1 MKKRVIIVGGVA
13 GGASTAA
20 RLRRLDEDA
29 EIILFERGEYISY
42 ANCGLPYYLGGVI
55 NDRDNLLVQTPE
67 GMSTRFKIDVRVN
80 SEVLR
85 IFPEE
90 KEIEI
95 QEKDGSTYRE
105 VYDKLVLS
113 PGSMPIRPPILGI
126 DQINAFVVRS
136 VSDIDLVKSFLD
148 DKKPQRAVVIGGG
161 FIGLEVAENLVARNV
176 QTTIVEMSDQL
187 MAPLDFEM
195 AANLHSYIRSK
206 GVDIILKDGV
216 TGFESAY
223 EHTEVILQSGKHIAT
238 DVVILA
244 IGVKPE
250 VKLAKDAGLTIGK
263 LGGIQVN
270 EQLQTSNPDIYAI
283 GDAIEVKH
291 WVTGQAALIPL
302 AGPANKQGRIVADII
317 AGRKAEYKGTQ
328 GTSIVKIFDLVVAS
342 TGANEK
348 LLKSVGIPYQVS
360 FTHSGS
366 SAGYYP
372 GASMM
377 AIKLIFRSDDGK
389 ILGAQ
394 IIGSNGVDKRI
405 DDIAGAIRRE
415 DTVYD
420 LTELELAYAPPF
432 SSAKDPINMAG
443 YVASN
448 ILDGDM
454 PVIQWHELHN
464 LDPKDTLI
472 IDVRMPEEYED
483 GHIQGT
489 KNIPVDELRDRLAE
503 IPRDKQIIVY
513 CKIGLRGYIAYRIL
527 CQHGFNRIKNL
538 SGGWVTYSLA
548 IAEIQMQSS

>member
-1 MKKRVIIVGGVA
+1 MTKRVLIVGGVA

-20 RLRRLDEDA
+20 RLRRLEEDT

-55 NDRDNLLVQTPE
+55 NDRNDLLVQTSE
-67 GMSTRFKIDVRVN
+67 GMRTRFKIDVRVN
-80 SEVLR
+80 SEVSR
-85 IFPEE
+85 IFPKE

-95 QEKDGSTYRE
+95 QEKDGRTYRE
-105 VYDKLVLS
+105 AYDKLVLS
-113 PGSMPIRPPILGI
+113 PGSMPVRPPIPGL
-126 DQINAFVVRS
+126 DQINAFVIRS

-148 DKKPQRAVVIGGG
+148 AKKPQRAVVIGGG
-161 FIGLEVAENLVARNV
+161 FIGLEVAENLVARKV
-176 QTTIVEMSDQL
+176 QTSIVEMSNQL
-187 MAPLDFEM
+187 IAPLDFEM
-195 AANLHSYIRSK
+195 AAHLHSYIRSQ
-206 GVDIILKDGV
+206 GVELILNDGV
-216 TGFESAY
+216 AGFESSN
-223 EHTEVILQSGKHIAT
+223 EHTEVILQSGKRITT

-250 VKLAKDAGLTIGK
+250 VKLAKEAGLMIGK

-270 EQLQTSNPDIYAI
+270 EQLQTSDPDIYAI

-291 WVTGQAALIPL
+291 WVTGQDALIPL
-302 AGPANKQGRIVADII
+302 AGPANKQGRIVADVI

-328 GTSIVKIFDLVVAS
+328 GTSIVKIFDFVVAS

-348 LLKSVGIPYQVS
+348 LLKSVEIPYQVS

-377 AIKLIFRSDDGK
+377 AIKLIFDLDQGK

-394 IIGSNGVDKRI
+394 IIGTQGVDKRI
-405 DDIAGAIRRE
+405 DDIAAAIRRE

-443 YVASN
+443 YVATN

-454 PVIQWHELHN
+454 AVIQWHELHN
-464 LDPKDTLI
+464 LDPEDTLI
-472 IDVRMPEEYED
+472 IDVRTPGEYEA
-483 GHIQGT
+483 GHILGT
-489 KNIPVDELRDRLAE
+489 KNIPVDGLRDRLAE
-503 IPRDKQIIVY
+503 IPRDKKIIVY
-513 CKIGLRGYIAYRIL
+513 CRIGLRGYIAYRIL
-527 CQHGFNRIKNL
+527 HQHGYDSVKNL
-538 SGGWVTYSLA
+538 SGGWLTYSPA
-548 IAEIQMQSS
+548 IAEIKRRNS